1 MPSFNRVIL
10 IGRLTRDPE
19 LRYTASGLATTTFT
33 IAVDRRFKNQQGEKV
48 TDFFRCKAWRQQAE
62 FVSTYI
68 QKGRLVAVD
77 GRIEMNEVVG
87 QDGQKRY
94 FTDIVCDTVEILESN
109 REGGHEGGDG
119 GGAVAAR
126 PGGAMQDAGGGDDQY
141 YPDEDAPAPQR
152 GGNRPMAQGAGGGPR
167 GAGGP
172 GGPATGGVG
181 GVAPRGNAP
190 GAGVASGGRGAAAP
204 RQPEPA
210 YPADDYDDSDP
221 FADE

>member
-1 MPSFNRVIL
+1 MPSYNRVIL

-19 LRYTASGLATTTFT
+19 LRYTASGLATTSFS

-109 REGGHEGGDG
+109 REGMQDGGEGGGGMPRPAGGMQG
-119 GGAVAAR
+119 GG
-126 PGGAMQDAGGGDDQY
+126 MQDGGGDDY
-141 YPDEDAPAPQR
+141 YPDEDAPAPR
-152 GGNRPMAQGAGGGPR
+152 GGNRPAAAGGANAGGGAPR
-167 GAGGP
+167 AAAGAPAGG
-172 GGPATGGVG
+172 GM
-181 GVAPRGNAP
+181 APRGGQGAP
-190 GAGVASGGRGAAAP
+190 AAGGRQPAP